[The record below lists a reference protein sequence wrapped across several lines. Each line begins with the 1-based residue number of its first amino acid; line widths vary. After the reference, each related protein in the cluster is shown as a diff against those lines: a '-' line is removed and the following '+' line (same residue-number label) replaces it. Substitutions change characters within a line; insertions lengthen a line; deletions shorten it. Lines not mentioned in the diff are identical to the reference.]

1 MPLTGTFQPPVI
13 IAPDILS
20 PAGPMPTVHGGAV
33 RSEFTRIGVRAVAEA
48 VGVS

>member
-33 RSEFTRIGVRAVAEA
+33 RSDFTRIADRG
-48 VGVS
+48 